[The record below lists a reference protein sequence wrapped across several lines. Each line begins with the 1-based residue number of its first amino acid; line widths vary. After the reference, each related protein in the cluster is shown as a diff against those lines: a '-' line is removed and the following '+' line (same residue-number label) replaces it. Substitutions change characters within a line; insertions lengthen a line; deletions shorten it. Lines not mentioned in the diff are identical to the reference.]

1 MAGAS
6 PSSASLSELTY
17 DDEFEDDADMAEK
30 EDARS
35 VLPLMDVV
43 VSRLGSNRDWVRR
56 AVWMASTALR
66 C

>member
-1 MAGAS
+1 
-6 PSSASLSELTY
+6 
-17 DDEFEDDADMAEK
+17 MAEK